1 MCLCSYK
8 AQSLKFLSSVD
19 TTVAN
24 IGDQLIWDVSLR
36 NISDNYK
43 LEFPIL
49 NIENDSV
56 SILSQ
61 ENIIDNNTIKG
72 QRFIIS
78 FWEIG
83 DVYTPDYFV
92 KVIDEN
98 EKEDFIIEAERI
110 LLNIKSVLAENDS
123 IKIRPLKGPVK
134 VSRVIPYK
142 LIIKI
147 IFLVSLIILATIVW
161 RRRIYNIMEVGN
173 NIIQKSPI
181 ELARSKLIST
191 NTNGFSKEFYI
202 EISYITREFVEKSS
216 FVLTLEMTTDEIKFN
231 HDIFLV
237 NKNTFSDWIILLE
250 KSDLIKYAKQP
261 ATISEMEKDK
271 KKALDIIENIFIKK

>member
-19 TTVAN
+19 TNVAN

-92 KVIDEN
+92 KVINEN

-147 IFLVSLIILATIVW
+147 IFLVFLIILAIIVW

-191 NTNGFSKEFYI
+191 NTNGFSKEFYF
-202 EISYITREFVEKSS
+202 EISFITREFVEKSS

-237 NKNTFSDWIILLE
+237 NKNIFSEWIILLE
-250 KSDLIKYAKQP
+250 KADLIKYAKQP

-271 KKALDIIENIFIKK
+271 KKALDIIENIFIKE

>member
-1 MCLCSYK
+1 MCLCSYR
-8 AQSLKFLSSVD
+8 AQSLKVLSSID
-19 TTVAN
+19 TTIAN
-24 IGDQLIWDVSLR
+24 IGDQLIWDVILK
-36 NISDNYK
+36 NINDNYK
-43 LEFPIL
+43 LDFPIL
-49 NIENDSV
+49 SIENDSV

-92 KVIDEN
+92 KVIDEK

-123 IKIRPLKGPVK
+123 IKTRPLKGPVK

-142 LIIKI
+142 LIFRI
-147 IFLVSLIILATIVW
+147 IFLVSLIILAIIVW
-161 RRRIYNIMEVGN
+161 RRREYNILEVGN
-173 NIIQKSPI
+173 NITQKSPI
-181 ELARSKLIST
+181 EFARSKLIST
-191 NTNGFSKEFYI
+191 NTSGFSKEFYI

-216 FVLTLEMTTDEIKFN
+216 FIRALEMTTDEIKLN
-231 HDIFLV
+231 HNIFLV
-237 NKNTFSDWIILLE
+237 NKNIFSDWIVLLE
-250 KSDLIKYAKQP
+250 KADLIKYAKQP
-261 ATISEMEKDK
+261 ASISEMEKDK
-271 KKALDIIENIFIKK
+271 KKALDIIENIFIKE

>member
-1 MCLCSYK
+1 M
-8 AQSLKFLSSVD
+8 LSSID
-19 TTVAN
+19 TTIAN
-24 IGDQLIWDVSLR
+24 IGDQLVLDIILK
-36 NISDNYK
+36 NINDNYK
-43 LEFPIL
+43 LDFPIL
-49 NIENDSV
+49 TFENDSI

-61 ENIIDNNTIKG
+61 ENIIEDNKITG
-72 QRFIIS
+72 QRFKIS

-83 DVYTPDYFV
+83 EVYTPNYFV
-92 KVIDEN
+92 EVRNEID
-98 EKEDFIIEAERI
+98 KEDFIIEAERI
-110 LLNIKSVLAENDS
+110 LLNIKSVLAKNDS

-134 VSRVIPYK
+134 VSVVIPYK

-147 IFLVSLIILATIVW
+147 IFLVSLVILAIIVW

-173 NIIQKSPI
+173 NIIQESPI

-216 FVLTLEMTTDEIKFN
+216 FVRALEMTTEEIKFN

-237 NKNTFSDWIILLE
+237 NKNIFSNWIILLE
-250 KSDLIKYAKQP
+250 KADLIKYAKQP
-261 ATISEMEKDK
+261 ATIFEMEKDK
-271 KKALDIIENIFIKK
+271 KKALDIIENIFIKE

>member
-1 MCLCSYK
+1 MCLCPYK
-8 AQSLKFLSSVD
+8 AQSLEFLSSVD

-61 ENIIDNNTIKG
+61 RNIIYNNTIKG

-92 KVIDEN
+92 KVIDEK
-98 EKEDFIIEAERI
+98 EKENFIIEAERI

-123 IKIRPLKGPVK
+123 IKIR
-134 VSRVIPYK
+134 
-142 LIIKI
+142 
-147 IFLVSLIILATIVW
+147 
-161 RRRIYNIMEVGN
+161 
-173 NIIQKSPI
+173 
-181 ELARSKLIST
+181 
-191 NTNGFSKEFYI
+191 
-202 EISYITREFVEKSS
+202 
-216 FVLTLEMTTDEIKFN
+216 
-231 HDIFLV
+231 H
-237 NKNTFSDWIILLE
+237 
-250 KSDLIKYAKQP
+250 
-261 ATISEMEKDK
+261 
-271 KKALDIIENIFIKK
+271 

>member
-43 LEFPIL
+43 IDFPIL

-61 ENIIDNNTIKG
+61 ENIIDDNTITG

-83 DVYTPDYFV
+83 DIYTPNYFV
-92 KVIDEN
+92 KVIDEKD
-98 EKEDFIIEAERI
+98 KEDFIIEAERI

-123 IKIRPLKGPVK
+123 IKIRPIKGPVK

-147 IFLVSLIILATIVW
+147 IFLVFLIILAIIVW

-216 FVLTLEMTTDEIKFN
+216 FIRALEMTTDEIKLN
-231 HDIFLV
+231 HNIFLV
-237 NKNTFSDWIILLE
+237 NKNIFSDWIVLLE
-250 KSDLIKYAKQP
+250 KADLIKYAKQP
-261 ATISEMEKDK
+261 ASISEMEKDK
-271 KKALDIIENIFIKK
+271 KKALDIIENIFIEE